1 MDLQDKLLELQAD
14 QDLMSI
20 TLLWPQVLAKFQLAL
35 ITTTKRRAR
44 IRVKSLKV
52 LRLTKKCL
60 RKVKTSSKRLGNQVN
75 CKVFSKLLL

>member
-60 RKVKTSSKRLGNQVN
+60 RKVKTSSKELGNQL
-75 CKVFSKLLL
+75 S